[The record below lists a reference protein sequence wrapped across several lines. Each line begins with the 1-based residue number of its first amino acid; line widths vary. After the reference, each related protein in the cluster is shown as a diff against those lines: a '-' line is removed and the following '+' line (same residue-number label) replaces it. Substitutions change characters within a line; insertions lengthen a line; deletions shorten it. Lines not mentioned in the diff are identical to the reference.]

1 MRRINGIVASHGIA
15 IAPLFVYRPPK
26 LEYQRVSVSDVVA
39 ERARYTDTVDRVR
52 SDLEAIVERSG
63 AESENAEIFEIQIE
77 FLEDPTFGEAIG
89 ELIVAESINA
99 EWAVE
104 RILKEL
110 VEEFSS
116 IEDEY
121 FAQRTADI
129 QDLATR
135 LLRSLLG
142 VTNISLGEV
151 ATPSVVFSHDLTPS
165 DTAEINTDNVLALCT
180 EIGSATS
187 HTAIISRGLGL
198 PAVVGLGTSELQT
211 GTPVILDALTGTLI
225 VDPTPELL
233 DEYRAT
239 KERFDERREVLLS
252 HTKEPA
258 TTIDGVSVE
267 IVANIGNVGEA
278 RQAVE
283 FGAEGVGLLR
293 TEFLFLDR
301 AQLPDESEQYANYRG
316 IVDVFGKR
324 PVVVRTL
331 DVGGDKNLP
340 SVHIEPEQNP
350 FLGKRAIRLALADP
364 ERLLYPQLRALL
376 RAAVDRN
383 VKIMFPMVA
392 TVTELL
398 QLREAVDRCREAL
411 AAEGEAYAR
420 DVEIGIMVEIPSTAV
435 RAAGFAPHVDFFS
448 IGTNDLTQYTL
459 AVDRTNEQVAAL
471 ADYFDPA
478 VLQLIDAVIDAGH
491 AAGKWV
497 GMCGEM
503 AGDPLAI
510 PILLGLGL
518 DEFSMSPAAI
528 PEAKETL
535 RNLSRERV
543 RSLARQ
549 ALTVDTAGEARE
561 IAKSGLPS
569 F

>member
-1 MRRINGIVASHGIA
+1 MKRIGGIVASHGIA
-15 IAPLFVYRPPK
+15 IAPLFVYRPPT
-26 LEYQRVSVSDVVA
+26 LNYQRGVVSNA
-39 ERARYTDTVDRVR
+39 EEECARYAEAIGRVR
-52 SDLEAIVERSG
+52 SDLEAIIDRAG
-63 AESENAEIFEIQIE
+63 AESENAEIFGIQIE

-89 ELIVAESINA
+89 ELIAAESINA

-110 VEEFSS
+110 VEEFSA

-121 FAQRTADI
+121 FAQRTTDI
-129 QDLATR
+129 QDLAAR
-135 LLRSLLG
+135 LTRSLLG
-142 VTNISLGEV
+142 VANVSLGEV
-151 ATPSVVFSHDLTPS
+151 STPSIVFAHDLTPS
-165 DTAEINTDNVLALCT
+165 DTAEINRNNVLALCT

-198 PAVVGLGTSELQT
+198 PAVVGLGEVELET
-211 GTPVILDALTGTLI
+211 GTPAILDALTGALI
-225 VDPTPELL
+225 LEPTPEVRE
-233 DEYRAT
+233 EYLVT
-239 KERFDERREVLLS
+239 KERFDERREILLS
-252 HTKEPA
+252 RAKELA
-258 TTIDGVSVE
+258 RTLDGVSVE
-267 IVANIGNVGEA
+267 IAANIGNLGDA
-278 RQAVE
+278 RQAIE

-301 AQLPDESEQYANYRG
+301 TRLPDEEEQYTNYRG
-316 IVDVFGKR
+316 IFDVFGMQ

-340 SVHIEPEQNP
+340 SVHIAPEQNP
-350 FLGKRAIRLALADP
+350 FLGQRAIRLALADP

-376 RAAVDRN
+376 RASVHRN

-392 TVTELL
+392 TIPELL
-398 QLREAVDRCREAL
+398 NLRAAVDRCRDAL
-411 AAEGEAYAR
+411 AAEGTAYAEN
-420 DVEIGIMVEIPSTAV
+420 VEIGIMVEIPSTAV
-435 RAAGFAPHVDFFS
+435 RAAAFAPYVDFFS

-459 AVDRTNEQVAAL
+459 AVDRTNEQVAPL

-478 VLQLIDAVIDAGH
+478 VLQLIATVINAGH

-535 RNLSRERV
+535 RALSRDSVQPIAQRALTAATAAE
-543 RSLARQ
+543 ARQ
-549 ALTVDTAGEARE
+549 
-561 IAKSGLPS
+561 IAKSGLP
-569 F
+569 